1 MFSDLAARSIHPMR
15 DSDQIRR
22 RIEDRLNELGLEAVQ
37 VSQELG
43 FNRGY
48 LHDYFRKGTPKVMP
62 AETKVKLAQRLR
74 ISPADLGVSG
84 FTPTVRPSG
93 FFDDVK
99 PYTVDRADF
108 PPHIVLFEIQSRALD
123 NHPHSIIPGRLAA
136 ININKTDPAQ
146 IPVGAIV
153 IAQLCD
159 RSDLTKSHGTVM
171 RQFLPPD
178 KLATNSSTGNA
189 IMALDDSS
197 LPFVAVIKG
206 TLAYMV
212 DAVNHDGDAFAPPS

>member
-1 MFSDLAARSIHPMR
+1 MR

-22 RIEDRLNELGLEAVQ
+22 RIEERLNELGLEAVQ

-48 LHDYFRKGTPKVMP
+48 LHDYFRKGTPKIMP
-62 AETKVKLAQRLR
+62 AETKIKLARRLR
-74 ISPADLGVSG
+74 ISPTDLGVSG
-84 FTPTVRPSG
+84 FVPIVRSSS
-93 FFDDVK
+93 FLDDVK
-99 PYTVDRADF
+99 PYIVDRADF
-108 PPHIVLFEIQSRALD
+108 PPHIALFEIQSRALD
-123 NHPHSIIPGRLAA
+123 RHPNNIVPGRLAA
-136 ININKTDPAQ
+136 INISKTDPAR

-159 RSDLTKSHGTVM
+159 RTELTKSHGTVM

-178 KLATNSSTGNA
+178 KLATNSSTGND

-197 LPFVAVIKG
+197 RPFVAVIKG
-206 TLAYMV
+206 TLAYMI
-212 DAVNHDGDAFAPPS
+212 DAVNHDGDAFAPPN